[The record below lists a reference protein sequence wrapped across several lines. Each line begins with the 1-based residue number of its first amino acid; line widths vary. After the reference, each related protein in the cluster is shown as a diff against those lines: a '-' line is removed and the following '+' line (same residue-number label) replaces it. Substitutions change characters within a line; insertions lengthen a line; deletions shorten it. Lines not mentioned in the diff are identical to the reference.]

1 MTEKP
6 FNGNIYKD
14 TSSDNSNK
22 KRATEL
28 TPSTENIFQR
38 VVRPVDILRSMGF
51 NPLEPLQRFETD
63 EMLPK
68 QIADVDVRALEKMD
82 TPNIILN
89 MPHAGEFVPECFWSR
104 MTEDGKKSTAKLDA
118 GTAYIYRSSEMVNI
132 QSRISRWALD
142 LNRKAHLEDVQPEN
156 SPGSLIWKSS
166 IAGTP
171 VYAEGQ
177 EPSHTEEEEFATL
190 YYDAYYEQLNEAIYL
205 VSKRNEGGRTLVI
218 DGHSFPPEIDDIKGM
233 WEKYRPYIGDMNP
246 SCAPLFVLADKQ
258 GLSCDEDIK
267 ASLVVALQES
277 YAALSDEEKAFLNE
291 NGGIDQSEIVSV
303 DKYLDAGAYNSEFF
317 GNRRKHGEHI
327 NMIQIEANEAAF
339 IDFSK
344 SYFDAQY
351 DFGKL
356 DIVQKLLEK
365 SLLKIAP
372 LLRGETTEEHDVI

>member
-1 MTEKP
+1 MIEKP
-6 FNGNIYKD
+6 YSG
-14 TSSDNSNK
+14 NK

-28 TPSTENIFQR
+28 TPSAENIFQR

-142 LNRKAHLEDVQPEN
+142 LNRKAHLEDMQPEN
-156 SPGSLIWKSS
+156 SPGSLMWKSS

-190 YYDAYYEQLNEAIYL
+190 YYDAYYEQLNEVIDL

-218 DGHSFPPEIDDIKGM
+218 DGHSFPPEIDDMKGV

-267 ASLVVALQES
+267 ASLSAALQEN
-277 YAALSDEEKAFLNE
+277 YAALSDEKKALLNE
-291 NGGIDQSEIVSV
+291 NGGIDQNEIVSV

-317 GNRRKHGEHI
+317 GNRRKQGERI
-327 NMIQIEANEAAF
+327 NMIQIETNEAAF
-339 IDFSK
+339 VDFSK
-344 SYFDAQY
+344 GYFDAQY

-356 DIVQKLLEK
+356 EIVKKLLEK

-372 LLRGETTEEHDVI
+372 LLQGGNAE